1 MTGVADCCVHGGW
14 RHLAAKSDA
23 FGVQEQ
29 MGELGALLRAK
40 EAELSRL
47 HSQLAASP
55 DGASDLPLAA
65 LDGTG
70 EVTAARP
77 WLSHLKA
84 CGQVNWSALA
94 CASTCSTSCQHFIP
108 KPRGFADAW
117 RTAPHSPGD
126 FGTHIASWCSCL
138 GQ

>member
-1 MTGVADCCVHGGW
+1 MEAADHDAK
-14 RHLAAKSDA
+14 AAA

-70 EVTAARP
+70 EVTAAVNP
-77 WLSHLKA
+77 FSHLKA
-84 CGQVNWSALA
+84 CGQANWSALA
-94 CASTCSTSCQHFIP
+94 CASTCGRSCQVVEFVSGC
-108 KPRGFADAW
+108 KCREDSNTF
-117 RTAPHSPGD
+117 T
-126 FGTHIASWCSCL
+126 
-138 GQ
+138 

>member
-1 MTGVADCCVHGGW
+1 MGKW
-14 RHLAAKSDA
+14 RLQTCDAKAVA

-65 LDGTG
+65 IDGTG
-70 EVTAARP
+70 EVTAA
-77 WLSHLKA
+77 
-84 CGQVNWSALA
+84 VNPLNFSSESLR
-94 CASTCSTSCQHFIP
+94 S
-108 KPRGFADAW
+108 G
-117 RTAPHSPGD
+117 
-126 FGTHIASWCSCL
+126 
-138 GQ
+138 